1 MDRIEKL
8 NRYDWIVC
16 ILWSC
21 RDHLR
26 TKWHPSACSW
36 VVEQTYRGLLVSTIQ
51 PETTMNQRQNRLS
64 IKCPQ
69 CGSNNTQTIET
80 AYTQSVRRSNGYVSI
95 SEFGDSIS
103 PPEQQSTFPVPLAY
117 AFGSTFISLP
127 VLPKIDDL
135 IDLPLI
141 TGSPPI
147 NSGNFMIALVI
158 GALAFVV
165 NRRSAVSNN
174 AFIFQEL
181 LAAWRRQS
189 VCRRCSHIY
198 LPGEE

>member
-1 MDRIEKL
+1 MVRIEKL
-8 NRYDWIVC
+8 NRYDWIVF

-26 TKWHPSACSW
+26 IQWQLLVLSW
-36 VVEQTYRGLLVSTIQ
+36 VVERTYRGLLVWTNQ
-51 PETTMNQRQNRLS
+51 TDTPMNHRQNRLS
-64 IKCPQ
+64 IKCPN

-80 AYTQSVRRSNGYVSI
+80 AYAQSVRRSNGYVSI

-103 PPEQQSTFPVPLAY
+103 PPEPQSTFLAPLAY

-147 NSGNFMIALVI
+147 NSGNFMIAMGI
-158 GALAFVV
+158 GALVFVI
-165 NRRSAVSNN
+165 NRRSAVSYN
-174 AFIFQEL
+174 AFVFRKL
-181 LAAWRRQS
+181 FTAWRRQS
-189 VCRRCSHIY
+189 VCRRCSHVY
-198 LPGEE
+198 LPGEK